1 MSSIFAFKEY
11 SVSKTPDFPAIP
23 HVSVPNGADGAKRIH
38 SNWLLLY
45 SQKANFSPACTVA
58 L

>member
-11 SVSKTPDFPAIP
+11 SVSKIPDFPAIP
-23 HVSVPNGADGAKRIH
+23 RVSVPNVADGAKRIH
-38 SNWLLLY
+38 SNWLFLH